1 MADDARPLAGRIA
14 LVTGAAGRGIGRSI
28 ALHLASAGAD
38 VVLNY
43 GTSGRGSERTADAER
58 IAGAVEGFGVRALVV
73 QADTR
78 TDEGVAQLVAQSVA
92 ALGRVDILVNN
103 AGAPW
108 LEQDFADT
116 DPRRWRDTLAAEVV
130 GPATLT
136 AALLPA
142 MRRQGWGR
150 IVNIV
155 LDFRAMEFLLDAAY
169 GHRLNAA
176 PYPFWVGKRARL
188 ELAEQLA
195 HAELPHGV
203 TVNSVLP
210 GIVEECAWETA
221 LEAAKGSGGDA
232 ALAGPPEV
240 ARIVARLCTEEFRW
254 VTGSRIVLPGNLH
267 AIR

>member
-1 MADDARPLAGRIA
+1 
-14 LVTGAAGRGIGRSI
+14 
-28 ALHLASAGAD
+28 
-38 VVLNY
+38 
-43 GTSGRGSERTADAER
+43 
-58 IAGAVEGFGVRALVV
+58 
-73 QADTR
+73 
-78 TDEGVAQLVAQSVA
+78 
-92 ALGRVDILVNN
+92 
-103 AGAPW
+103 
-108 LEQDFADT
+108 
-116 DPRRWRDTLAAEVV
+116 V
-130 GPATLT
+130 GL
-136 AALLPA
+136 
-142 MRRQGWGR
+142 
-150 IVNIV
+150 
-155 LDFRAMEFLLDAAY
+155 F